1 VTRAAPARDFPARAR
16 AFDGYVLPV
25 LKAVPAT
32 PTHCGCGVEL
42 EPLRRYAGL
51 CKRCVATWTQR
62 SRQRQAE
69 RPIMQVVRRFARKS
83 VKYVEVECGC
93 KVRRT
98 MREATYRVQRPQC
111 CKRCR
116 LRAVDKNGFEAEYPR

>member
-1 VTRAAPARDFPARAR
+1 MTQFQPRAR
-16 AFDGYVLPV
+16 AFEGYSVPK

-32 PTHCGCGVEL
+32 PTHCPCGVLL
-42 EPLRRYAGL
+42 EPLRRYGGL
-51 CKRCVATWTQR
+51 CKRCVANFAQR
-62 SRQRQAE
+62 HK
-69 RPIMQVVRRFARKS
+69 RPPPAKQKIVRRFVRAG

-98 MREATYRVQRPQC
+98 MREATYNAQRPQS

-116 LRAVDKNGFEAEYPR
+116 LRAVDRHGFEAEYAR